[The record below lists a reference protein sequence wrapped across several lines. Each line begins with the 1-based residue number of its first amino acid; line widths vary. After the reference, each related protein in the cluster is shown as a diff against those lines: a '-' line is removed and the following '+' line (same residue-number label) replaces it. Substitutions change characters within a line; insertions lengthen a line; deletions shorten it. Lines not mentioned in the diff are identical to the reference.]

1 VKQVTKA
8 ATLTLLVIATVAVL
22 VNQGFSQDD
31 GDSLPR
37 GKWAIGAHP
46 YAGPMYYSQP
56 VKVIGVISDTAKGFQ
71 VTTVGLKNTSSRMVS
86 AVKLTWY
93 ISSEQTGDAVL
104 LQGATELLT
113 LKGGLPVGKSEYVE
127 VPVVSLGSVC
137 KPLLKNGTLQGRY
150 SIEVAVTEILY
161 DDGSSWRG
169 DPKNMNT
176 AHKSGLRPGPVPE
189 GCPHQ
194 VCEYSHELLAYR
206 CVSGLT
212 QMCTNCGTHCISSMC
227 GEWTPGC

>member
-1 VKQVTKA
+1 MKQATKV
-8 ATLTLLVIATVAVL
+8 ATLTLLVIAAVAAF
-22 VNQGFSQDD
+22 VNRGFSQDD
-31 GDSLPR
+31 GDWLPR

-46 YAGPMYYSQP
+46 YAGPMYHSQP

-71 VTTVGLKNTSSRMVS
+71 VTTVGLKNTSSSMVS

-104 LQGATELLT
+104 LQGATEWLT
-113 LKGGLPVGKSEYVE
+113 LKGGLPVGKSEYVKA
-127 VPVVSLGSVC
+127 PVVSLGSVC

-161 DDGSSWRG
+161 EDGSSWRG
-169 DPKNMNT
+169 DPKNMQT
-176 AHKSGLRPGPVPE
+176 AHKSGLRPGPVPQ

-194 VCEYSHELLAYR
+194 KCEYDFDLQAYR
-206 CVSGLT
+206 CISGPL
-212 QMCTNCGTHCISSMC
+212 QMCTNCGTHCISSIC
-227 GEWTPGC
+227 GEWPPAC